1 MPVERLL
8 REQTLGETR
17 WAALDGG
24 GLPIALFLERAHEIA
39 RRPSFGDRLTG
50 RVRRLDTAMGGAFVD
65 LGAKGDGF
73 LRLKSGET
81 FPEGAAIDVDVVAE
95 GRRNKVARLRLAGPE
110 KAAMSAAEHWR
121 ASLSGAVTAPV
132 EDRPAGDSEVRSAF
146 EDALAAA
153 APLRGGGRLRIE
165 PTEALTATDID
176 TAGRAA
182 YGGRAPAALAIN
194 IEAAG
199 MLARQIHLRGLG
211 GLVVLDCVA
220 PIDKAAGA
228 QVRAAF
234 LDGFRDVSARQVKA
248 LVPSVFGLMEIS
260 ADWQLTPLRDRLLGA
275 DGAPT
280 PETTA
285 LNGLRDLEASARA
298 NRMGRL
304 RLTLPAPAF
313 AWLSASG
320 LNAEAELARTYGG
333 RLAIAAGASA
343 KHEVRPDP

>member
-1 MPVERLL
+1 MPVDRLL

-17 WAALDGG
+17 WAALDGDG
-24 GLPIALFLERAHEIA
+24 MPVALFVERAHEA
-39 RRPSFGDRLTG
+39 VRRPSFGERLTG
-50 RVRRLDTAMGGAFVD
+50 RVRKLDAATGGAFID

-73 LRLKSGET
+73 LRLKAGET
-81 FPEGAAIDVDVVAE
+81 YAEGAAIDVDVVAE
-95 GRRNKVARLRLAGPE
+95 GRRNKVPRLRLAGPD
-110 KAAMSAAEHWR
+110 AAGLNAADLWR
-121 ASLSGAVTAPV
+121 ASLSGGAAARV
-132 EDRPAGDSEVRSAF
+132 EDRPAGDAEVHAAF

-153 APLRGGGRLRIE
+153 VPLRGGGRLRIE
-165 PTEALTATDID
+165 PTEALTAADID

-182 YGGRAPAALAIN
+182 RGGRAAAALAIN
-194 IEAAG
+194 VEAAG

-220 PIDKAAGA
+220 PIEKAAGE

-234 LDGFRDVSARQVKA
+234 LAAFRDISARQVKA

-275 DGAPT
+275 DGEPT

-285 LNGLRDLEASARA
+285 LGGLRALEAAART

-313 AWLSASG
+313 AWLAGSG
-320 LNAEAELARTYGG
+320 LNAEGELAKTYGA

-343 KHEVRPDP
+343 KPEVRPDE